1 MIRCLAF
8 SDRGMELA
16 RRIAGALGGSAFR
29 SGDPL
34 RGAEW
39 TKKYFSRSEALIF
52 VGSCGIAVR
61 MTAPLLR
68 SKAED
73 PAVVVI
79 DERGRFV
86 IPVLSGHLGGANDLA
101 RRIAGLTGGTAVL
114 TTATDVTGTFAVDSW
129 ARIHNASVL
138 NPRRILPFS
147 RKLLSGASAVLASRF
162 PFQGTAPAGIRLTGM
177 ESEDG
182 NEDPDSVPDA
192 VLDYGFLPGFPPAG
206 GNVRGAEPLLLVP
219 RVLTL
224 GIGCRRGVSAE
235 QIEEQ
240 YRKFLEHT
248 GFREEAFRLA
258 ASIDLKQGERGLL
271 AFCQRHHLKACFYSP
286 DRLRQVTGV
295 RSSSDFVKEV
305 TGVDNVCERA
315 AVLAASSGAGP
326 GELIAEKFPGNGVT
340 LAAAAM
346 HYAPDWRD
354 HE

>member
-1 MIRCLAF
+1 M
-8 SDRGMELA
+8 
-16 RRIAGALGGSAFR
+16 
-29 SGDPL
+29 
-34 RGAEW
+34 
-39 TKKYFSRSEALIF
+39 
-52 VGSCGIAVR
+52 
-61 MTAPLLR
+61 
-68 SKAED
+68 
-73 PAVVVI
+73 
-79 DERGRFV
+79 
-86 IPVLSGHLGGANDLA
+86 
-101 RRIAGLTGGTAVL
+101 
-114 TTATDVTGTFAVDSW
+114 
-129 ARIHNASVL
+129 
-138 NPRRILPFS
+138 
-147 RKLLSGASAVLASRF
+147 LASRF

-177 ESEDG
+177 DSEDG

-206 GNVRGAEPLLLVP
+206 GNARGAEPLLLVP

-271 AFCQRHHLKACFYSP
+271 GFCQRHHLKACFYSP